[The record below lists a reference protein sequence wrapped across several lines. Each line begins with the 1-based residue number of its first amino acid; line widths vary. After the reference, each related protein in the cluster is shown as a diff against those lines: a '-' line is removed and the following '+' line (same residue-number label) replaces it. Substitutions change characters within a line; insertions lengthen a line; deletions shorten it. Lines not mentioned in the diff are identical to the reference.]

1 MCLVGSNRGGT
12 ADVYLSR
19 LEVAVVDAVGALWRQ
34 DATTLG
40 VALGALAERLRVTGS
55 PRSVRMWL
63 GADLCRPVRVAPIAG
78 TRSRQERLQVAR
90 LTAVT
95 ESHLAAPCRVN
106 IDPNDDG
113 DDDLAVVVE
122 ESTLTAI
129 EDALSTVR
137 TRVLNIRPWW
147 AEAMAAAL
155 RANASLRAFSVW
167 EGRALTTLVG
177 EGRTFSSAQTL
188 YPVDSVEVATASFA
202 RAQVSAMVAPED
214 AFAVALDWSLNTE
227 LDVRPVGNAADAV
240 FTPWVRRLGA
250 VS

>member
-1 MCLVGSNRGGT
+1 MWSVGSNKSGT
-12 ADVYLSR
+12 VDIYLSR
-19 LEVAVVDAVGALWRQ
+19 QEVAVVEADGALWRL
-34 DATTLG
+34 DADTLAL
-40 VALGALAERLRVTGS
+40 ALGALAERLRATGS
-55 PRSVRMWL
+55 PRSVRVWL

-95 ESHLAAPCRVN
+95 ESRLAAPCRIN
-106 IDPNDDG
+106 FDPNAEG

-129 EDALSTVR
+129 EDALSAVR
-137 TRVLNIRPWW
+137 TRALSIRPWW
-147 AEAMAAAL
+147 AEAMASAL
-155 RANASLRAFSVW
+155 RANASLRAFGVW

-188 YPVDSVEVATASFA
+188 YPVDSVEAATASFA

-214 AFAVALDWSLNTE
+214 AFAVALDWSLNAE
-227 LDVRPVGNAADAV
+227 LDARPVGNAADAV

-250 VS
+250 AS